1 MNYKLETESPCYRLI
16 PKESPFMRF
25 IGVST
30 DEQIGFLEKPESSQ
44 FIPDISLAL
53 AECSNRA

>member
-44 FIPDISLAL
+44 FVPDNSSTL
-53 AECSNRA
+53 AERFDRA